1 MINSMQTAR
10 SSNSSILMLPFAHQ
24 LAVFQCKNLYK
35 GRQKRKRE
43 REGCIYLTDLPIP
56 HVAQYTL
63 SQLYIGHIRRC
74 LLQRER
80 LSHQT
85 GRTLPV
91 LQASCQPTACLK
103 FQKESLKPERHRTEA
118 LLIYENHLIFT
129 KAYLSTLLCLYYQ
142 QMNYGPLLIIR
153 LLIIQGHT
161 FCNAIMPYCHMMHSL
176 LF

>member
-1 MINSMQTAR
+1 M
-10 SSNSSILMLPFAHQ
+10 PFNW
-24 LAVFQCKNLYK
+24 QCFSVNICTK
-35 GRQKRKRE
+35 GDRRGRE

-118 LLIYENHLIFT
+118 LLIYENYSIFT
-129 KAYLSTLLCLYYQ
+129 KAYLSLLLCRFCQ
-142 QMNYGPLLIIR
+142 KMNQGLLLIIHE
-153 LLIIQGHT
+153 HT
-161 FCNAIMPYCHMMHSL
+161 LCNASCLSPYL
-176 LF
+176 NFQKGFVKAQLPIKQTLFM

>member
-1 MINSMQTAR
+1 MLPKSGHFWTNYLPCLLNVICEQPLR
-10 SSNSSILMLPFAHQ
+10 KSSNKVSCSKVRYESNGLSKIQDAHQ
-24 LAVFQCKNLYK
+24 LANLLCKNTCNA
-35 GRQKRKRE
+35 RQKRKRE

-91 LQASCQPTACLK
+91 LQASC
-103 FQKESLKPERHRTEA
+103 
-118 LLIYENHLIFT
+118 
-129 KAYLSTLLCLYYQ
+129 
-142 QMNYGPLLIIR
+142 
-153 LLIIQGHT
+153 
-161 FCNAIMPYCHMMHSL
+161 
-176 LF
+176 

>member
-1 MINSMQTAR
+1 MPINWQIFCIK
-10 SSNSSILMLPFAHQ
+10 ILAMRDRR
-24 LAVFQCKNLYK
+24 
-35 GRQKRKRE
+35 GRE

-91 LQASCQPTACLK
+91 LQASC
-103 FQKESLKPERHRTEA
+103 
-118 LLIYENHLIFT
+118 
-129 KAYLSTLLCLYYQ
+129 
-142 QMNYGPLLIIR
+142 
-153 LLIIQGHT
+153 
-161 FCNAIMPYCHMMHSL
+161 
-176 LF
+176 